1 MRKLILLLL
10 FIPIVFSCSKDSD
23 EPETL
28 TLQIGDTYAGGIV
41 FQVNGNGTS
50 GLVARTGDSGA
61 MRYWEAMEL
70 ESNGWFVPSISHLE
84 TMYNTI
90 GQGADNIGNFANGTY
105 WSSTYTGNNPI
116 HVSIFNFSNGVASSG
131 MNPVLN
137 LRVRLISSF

>member
-1 MRKLILLLL
+1 MRKLILLVL
-10 FIPIVFSCSKDSD
+10 FIPIVFSCSKDSN

-50 GLVARTGDSGA
+50 GLVARTVDSGT

-70 ESNGWFVPSISHLE
+70 ESNGWFVPSISQLE
-84 TMYNTI
+84 TLYNTI

>member
-50 GLVARTGDSGA
+50 GLVARTVDSGT

-70 ESNGWFVPSISHLE
+70 ESNGWFVPSISQLE
-84 TMYNTI
+84 TLYNTI

>member
-10 FIPIVFSCSKDSD
+10 FIPIVFSCSKDSNL
-23 EPETL
+23 PAIY
-28 TLQIGDTYAGGIV
+28 LQIGDTYAGGIV

-50 GLVARTGDSGA
+50 GLVARTVDSGT

-70 ESNGWFVPSISHLE
+70 ESNGWFVPSISQLE
-84 TMYNTI
+84 TLYNTI

>member
-50 GLVARTGDSGA
+50 GLVARTVDSGT

-70 ESNGWFVPSISHLE
+70 ESNGWFVPSISQLE
-84 TMYNTI
+84 TLYNTI

-116 HVSIFNFSNGVASSG
+116 HVSIFNSSNGVASSG

>member
-1 MRKLILLLL
+1 MKKYLLLLL

-23 EPETL
+23 EPDTL

-84 TMYNTI
+84 TIYNTI
-90 GQGADNIGNFANGTY
+90 GQGADNIGNFEMSKY
-105 WSSTYTGNNPI
+105 WSSTEHSGGSGYA
-116 HVSIFNFSNGVASSG
+116 FNFATGESHIGYNGI
-131 MNPVLN
+131 LN
-137 LRVRLISSF
+137 CRVRLVKPF